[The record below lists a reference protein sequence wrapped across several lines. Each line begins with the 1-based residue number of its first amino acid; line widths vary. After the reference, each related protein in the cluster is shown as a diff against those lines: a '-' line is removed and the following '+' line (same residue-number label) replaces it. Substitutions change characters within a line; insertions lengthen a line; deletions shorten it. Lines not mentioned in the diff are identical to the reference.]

1 MKLKERQ
8 AVRPESQG
16 SEVRAG
22 TVVGRPFLFPAVQRM
37 MIQVVQELS
46 SESFLLY
53 RKQPWRGL
61 RVNVGIRLRRG
72 TTSVFSG
79 KGTTALVL
87 LYRKEVSKPVW

>member
-1 MKLKERQ
+1 MKATVCRN
-8 AVRPESQG
+8 RG
-16 SEVRAG
+16 SK
-22 TVVGRPFLFPAVQRM
+22 TLFVSAVQRM

-79 KGTTALVL
+79 KGTAALVL